1 MLNRLELLKTSK
13 GYKAGEPAL
22 VEFETLIEILE
33 TRDNLLKEVAELET
47 ENKKLR
53 DQLKKERVFNAQKER
68 DYLLSLQKLDHEL
81 DLANIKAS
89 QFLAADLNRKI
100 KNKKEKEIEKEKKIL
115 TKTDLLLGAHHEH

>member
-33 TRDNLLKEVAELET
+33 TRDNLLKEAAELEL

-53 DQLKKERVFNAQKER
+53 DQLKKERAFNAQKER
-68 DYLLSLQKLDHEL
+68 DYLLSLQKLEREL

-89 QFLAADLNRKI
+89 QFLAVDLNRKM
-100 KNKKEKEIEKEKKIL
+100 KKEIEKEKKIFS
-115 TKTDLLLGAHHEH
+115 KTDLMLGAHHEY